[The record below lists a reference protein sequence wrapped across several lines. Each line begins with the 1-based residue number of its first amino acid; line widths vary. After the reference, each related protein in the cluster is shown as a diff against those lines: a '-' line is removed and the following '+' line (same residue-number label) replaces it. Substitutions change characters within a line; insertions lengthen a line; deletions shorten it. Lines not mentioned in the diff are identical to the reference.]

1 MTIIGI
7 TGYAQHGKDSLAAGL
22 GLVGYERLGFADAM
36 KAMAVDIN
44 PWIPGADVDQG
55 HLFQFDP
62 DDGGIRLDTL
72 VIRAGWEEAKT
83 VPEVRRL
90 LQRLGTQARNHIGAD
105 VWVQALERRWLESGW
120 TNIVIPD
127 VRFPNEAAWVHKNGG
142 VMVRINRPDFD
153 NGVGTDHPS
162 EANVPNLPVDFE
174 YTVPTGQMHL
184 FTMIAKALAN
194 GLAAGRA
201 AGRA

>member
-22 GLVGYERLGFADAM
+22 GLVGYERLGFADEL
-36 KAMAVDIN
+36 KDMALDIDPLVDC
-44 PWIPGADVDQG
+44 PECCGSWDLA
-55 HLFQFDP
+55 
-62 DDGGIRLDTL
+62 RLSTI
-72 VIRAGWEEAKT
+72 VGVEGWEEAKKAA
-83 VPEVRRL
+83 EVRRF
-90 LQRLGTQARNHIGAD
+90 LQKLGTQARNHIGPD

-142 VMVRINRPDFD
+142 VMVRIARPDFD

-162 EANVPNLPVDFE
+162 EASVEDLPVDFE
-174 YTVPTGQMHL
+174 YAVPSGQMHL

-194 GLAAGRA
+194 GLTVRA
-201 AGRA
+201 AYS